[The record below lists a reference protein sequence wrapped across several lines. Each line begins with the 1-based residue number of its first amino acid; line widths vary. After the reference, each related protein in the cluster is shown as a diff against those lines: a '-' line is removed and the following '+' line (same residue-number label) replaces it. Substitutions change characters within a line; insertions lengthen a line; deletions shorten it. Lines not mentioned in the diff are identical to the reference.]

1 MIADFMMWL
10 QYVAD
15 VGNAAIEQVEAASV
29 RTSLRRMSRAIL
41 VLENENGQGAASV
54 FPEEEEEGPETSGSL
69 EANDNDTGDELRSE
83 GKEEHS
89 FATALTSLGNTLVL
103 SVICF
108 GYPVAV
114 LPYYRAEST
123 TE

>member
-1 MIADFMMWL
+1 MMWL

-15 VGNAAIEQVEAASV
+15 VGNTVVEQIEAASV

-41 VLENENGQGAASV
+41 VLENENGQSATSV
-54 FPEEEEEGPETSGSL
+54 LPEEEEEGSDASGSP
-69 EANDNDTGDELRSE
+69 EANDNDTGDELPSE
-83 GKEEHS
+83 DKGGSS
-89 FATALTSLGNTLVL
+89 FANAVLGLGNTLVL

-114 LPYYRAEST
+114 LPYYRAQST